1 MSKIA
6 TGLPRSLTVRSNTWL
21 IQILQYGM
29 NFYPINPMLNL
40 FKNKFL
46 PPATKLRHVSVILF
60 KEGGLC
66 PSIHHRSHGQEGLC
80 LRGSLSR
87 GVSVQGG
94 LCPGGSLSRGVSVW
108 WVSVH
113 GETPDRDP
121 PCTVTHGRY
130 AFYWNAFLYSFFFR
144 WGNFQNH
151 NWH

>member
-29 NFYPINPMLNL
+29 NFYPINQMLNL

-87 GVSVQGG
+87 GG
-94 LCPGGSLSRGVSVW
+94 LCSGGSLSRGVSVQGGLCLMSLCPW
-108 WVSVH
+108 
-113 GETPDRDP
+113 GDP
-121 PCTVTHGRY
+121 RQRPP
-130 AFYWNAFLYSFFFR
+130 LYSNARALRILLECILVLIFFQMGKFSES
-144 WGNFQNH
+144 
-151 NWH
+151 